1 MSRGQKRLYKGQVS
15 LNNLRPI
22 RSFVHSDHSS
32 NPTIIVTKGKV
43 VLVAIVWL
51 LLFGIG
57 VAVWRLVIFPARTQ
71 QQEEQA
77 KEQVARD
84 VAKTSGTSRY
94 LHELQLGLDSFS
106 GYAVLRSEEFRK
118 QLADRGIRIKN
129 IDDGA
134 NYAKRAADLEQGSL
148 QFAAFPID
156 ALLKT
161 FSKMDYPAATI
172 VAIIDET
179 RGADAM
185 VAYKS
190 KFPDVDRLNQP
201 DVRFVLVGD
210 SPSETLARVVMQDF
224 DLDRLGA
231 NSIETMHSPEELMAR
246 YRAAA
251 PTTNDVYVTWEP
263 YVSQILGNDQLHV
276 LVDSSRF
283 TGYIV
288 DSLVVSRDY
297 LLKNGPVVESVLEAY
312 FTALY
317 AYRDDQA
324 LIQLLL
330 QDAKQTKQELTQE
343 QAQRLVAGIQWKNTQ
358 ENFAHFGKRAGAVVH
373 IEDMLTRIAGV
384 LSKSGSISESSVNE
398 KFNRYFFDR
407 PIENLQSRNFHPGLA
422 SEAVRVE
429 AKLKALSDAEW
440 DRLVTVGTLS
450 VPELVFLRGSSNLSD
465 QSKRTLDDL
474 FQKLQAWPQ
483 YYLIIRGNAS
493 QAGDMQANIQ
503 LAEQRGQAA
512 LKYLL
517 SLGIPSERMRVVTGE
532 ITGQTRVTF
541 VVGQMPF

>member
-1 MSRGQKRLYKGQVS
+1 
-15 LNNLRPI
+15 
-22 RSFVHSDHSS
+22 
-32 NPTIIVTKGKV
+32 VTKGKV

-231 NSIETMHSPEELMAR
+231 NSIETMNSPEELMAR

-324 LIQLLL
+324 LIRLLL
-330 QDAKQTKQELTQE
+330 EDAKQTKQELTQE

-429 AKLKALSDAEW
+429 AKLKALSDTEW

>member
-1 MSRGQKRLYKGQVS
+1 
-15 LNNLRPI
+15 
-22 RSFVHSDHSS
+22 
-32 NPTIIVTKGKV
+32 VTKGKV

-71 QQEEQA
+71 QQQEQA
-77 KEQVARD
+77 KEQVARE
-84 VAKTSGTSRY
+84 VAATSGTSRY

-129 IDDGA
+129 VDDGA
-134 NYAKRAADLEQGSL
+134 NYAKRATDLEQGTL

-161 FSKMDYPAATI
+161 FSKLDYPAATI
-172 VAIIDET
+172 IAIIDET

-185 VAYKS
+185 VAYKG
-190 KFPDVDRLNQP
+190 KFPDVDQLNQP

-224 DLDRLGA
+224 NLDRLGPA
-231 NSIETMHSPEELMAR
+231 AIETMNSPEELMAR

-251 PTTNDVYVTWEP
+251 PSTNDVYVTWEP
-263 YVSQILGNDQLHV
+263 YVSQILANDQLHV

-324 LIQLLL
+324 LIRLLL
-330 QDAKQTKQELTQE
+330 EDAKQTKQELTPE

-373 IEDMLTRIAGV
+373 IEDMLTRIAAV
-384 LSKSGSISESSVNE
+384 LSKSGSISENGANE

-407 PIENLQSRNFHPGLA
+407 PLENLQSRNFHPGLA

-429 AKLKALSDAEW
+429 ATLKALNEAEW

-450 VPELVFLRGSSNLSD
+450 VPELVFLRGSANLSD

-474 FQKLQAWPQ
+474 FQRLQAWPQ
-483 YYLIIRGNAS
+483 YYLMIRGNAS